1 MNIGEPKRTIEI
13 EPATL
18 PLPEELPIAEP
29 ALVPAGVPTTR
40 PEGRLRWIAPS
51 AWDDARRS
59 SMRSSGGGS
68 GVYAGVRRGRHWRS
82 MIISVETP

>member
-40 PEGRLRWIAPS
+40 PEGRLR
-51 AWDDARRS
+51 
-59 SMRSSGGGS
+59 
-68 GVYAGVRRGRHWRS
+68 
-82 MIISVETP
+82 